1 MRQLAPL
8 ALLPLAACTI
18 ATSNATADAP
28 PPMTSNCRNESLTQF
43 TGQQASQE
51 LGDRMLRASGT
62 RILRWVPKGGVVTM
76 DFSPERITVLL
87 DDSNR
92 VERASCG

>member
-1 MRQLAPL
+1 MRQLAIL

-18 ATSNATADAP
+18 ATSDATADNP
-28 PPMTSNCRNESLTQF
+28 PPMTSNCRNDALTQF
-43 TGQQASQE
+43 TGQTASQE
-51 LGDRMLRASGT
+51 LGERMLRASGT